1 MDPTVWGKHAWI
13 FLHSLTMAY
22 PDNPSEN
29 DVQTY
34 KNFFMLLPDVLPCSA
49 CREHLKE
56 HMCRFSLTSALKN
69 RRSLVEWLIN
79 IHNLTNESLGKPKK
93 TFDEVIDLYKSM
105 YTESNTQIEMFSNKP
120 ESNKLITTI
129 LGICVIIL
137 LIFIW
142 KKKNVLFV

>member
-56 HMCRFSLTSALKN
+56 HMCRFSLATALKN

-105 YTESNTQIEMFSNKP
+105 YSESNTQVEMFSNKT

>member
-34 KNFFMLLPDVLPCSA
+34 KNFFMLLPEVLPCSA

-105 YTESNTQIEMFSNKP
+105 YSESNTQIEMFSNKT